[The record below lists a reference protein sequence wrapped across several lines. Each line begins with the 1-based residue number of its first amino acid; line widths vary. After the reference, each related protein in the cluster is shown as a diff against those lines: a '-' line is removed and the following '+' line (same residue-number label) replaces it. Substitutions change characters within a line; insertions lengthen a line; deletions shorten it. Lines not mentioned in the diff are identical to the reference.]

1 VQAPVAAFGPQDDRV
16 EYVHIAGMLRFS
28 SPEERASF
36 LAGLAPSAWTMT
48 ERLQT
53 GLLVHGQAKMT
64 KATFDA
70 LLKSTQSAVRL
81 SGKGTI
87 AFQSLW
93 GFRQVTAKRR

>member
-1 VQAPVAAFGPQDDRV
+1 
-16 EYVHIAGMLRFS
+16 
-28 SPEERASF
+28 
-36 LAGLAPSAWTMT
+36 
-48 ERLQT
+48 
-53 GLLVHGQAKMT
+53 MT

-70 LLKSTQSAVRL
+70 LLKSTQSAVRR